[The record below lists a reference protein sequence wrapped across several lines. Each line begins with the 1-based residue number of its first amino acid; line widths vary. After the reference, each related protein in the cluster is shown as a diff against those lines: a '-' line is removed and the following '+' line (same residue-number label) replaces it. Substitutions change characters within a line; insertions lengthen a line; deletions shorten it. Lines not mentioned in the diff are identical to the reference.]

1 MGSAAQGRNTA
12 HQKKDLSAE
21 ERLACARSYDIPL
34 DDGWRMLMVRNVTAE
49 RQDAADVR
57 ILKIRVL

>member
-1 MGSAAQGRNTA
+1 MQD
-12 HQKKDLSAE
+12 KKREPEGVVMHVQAMVVND
-21 ERLACARSYDIPL
+21 DIPL